1 MLRLLVPITVNC
13 LHDNVF
19 YPRVCPRF
27 FFCPGPLDN
36 KRKTPLL
43 RFVHPTWCD
52 PVFGLGKSR
61 NMPRLAGAR
70 LRTLEWDKFTKESTM
85 RSTAVFLII
94 YYCRG
99 ALSRLHMSRLRPP
112 PMLTPSPSCIPPLSA
127 RHHCR
132 ILSFS
137 TPRLHTDR
145 IRHKYAPS

>member
-1 MLRLLVPITVNC
+1 MYSIRGCALDSFSVQAPWTVSGRC
-13 LHDNVF
+13 RPPHV
-19 YPRVCPRF
+19 VCPCF
-27 FFCPGPLDN
+27 
-36 KRKTPLL
+36 K
-43 RFVHPTWCD
+43 
-52 PVFGLGKSR
+52 LGKSR
-61 NMPRLAGAR
+61 NMPRLAGTR
-70 LRTLEWDKFTKESTM
+70 QRTLEWDKFTKESTM

-137 TPRLHTDR
+137 TPRFHTDR